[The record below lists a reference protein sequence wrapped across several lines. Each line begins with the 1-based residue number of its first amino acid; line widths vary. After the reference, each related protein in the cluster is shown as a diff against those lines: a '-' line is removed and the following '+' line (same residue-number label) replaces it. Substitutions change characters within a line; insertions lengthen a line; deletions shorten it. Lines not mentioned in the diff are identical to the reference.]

1 MGLYS
6 IYQRKAGLV
15 QIKGSICVNTF
26 VPRNTP
32 TPKLCFAVAVM
43 VPGEFFVKSM
53 GMVQFVVRIIV
64 KFSPLR

>member
-1 MGLYS
+1 
-6 IYQRKAGLV
+6 
-15 QIKGSICVNTF
+15 VNTF